1 MYTSGICTEVR
12 NACICTTKTFYV
24 PSLGMKI
31 IKEFYYL
38 VHNTTAHV
46 YQSMCRCGVH
56 TYIHTVHQLEGNTHR
71 HSSLAPELG
80 GQDQSLVID
89 RGRDPQ
95 DGGVRLTHAVVTVG
109 L

>member
-1 MYTSGICTEVR
+1 MYTSGICKWSGML
-12 NACICTTKTFYV
+12 AYTTKTFYV

-31 IKEFYYL
+31 IKSS
-38 VHNTTAHV
+38 TTWFTTQQH
-46 YQSMCRCGVH
+46 MCINPCADVVC
-56 TYIHTVHQLEGNTHR
+56 IHTVHQLEGNTHR